1 MERHLC
7 SWTAKINSIKISKLP
22 NAIYRCNAIPFKIPK
37 VFLQKEKL
45 ILELMWNFKQP
56 QRTKLILKKN
66 KVGGLKL
73 PDFKTCRYS
82 NKNTVAG
89 KEGRSTDQR
98 NKTAQK

>member
-22 NAIYRCNAIPFKIPK
+22 NAIYRSNTIPFKIPK

-56 QRTKLILKKN
+56 QRAKLILKN
-66 KVGGLKL
+66 EQSWRTKL
-73 PDFKTCRYS
+73 PDFKTCR
-82 NKNTVAG
+82 
-89 KEGRSTDQR
+89 
-98 NKTAQK
+98 

>member
-22 NAIYRCNAIPFKIPK
+22 NAIYRSNTIPFKIPK

-56 QRTKLILKKN
+56 QRAKLILKN
-66 KVGGLKL
+66 EQSWRT
-73 PDFKTCRYS
+73 KTSRF
-82 NKNTVAG
+82 
-89 KEGRSTDQR
+89 
-98 NKTAQK
+98 